1 MSIKANVSK
10 LIRVHHPGEVLDEKL
25 EEMGMSIKEFALRAT
40 KPEKTIIAVINGNSS
55 ITTEMAVS
63 FEAVTKIPAS
73 FWLNNQRLYDEYMVR
88 KKREDAAAA
97 SIAWMKLF
105 PYTEMAKRGW
115 VAATSNAMERVQNLL
130 TYFGVSSVKAWEDY
144 YLKKE
149 LKVAFRISLS
159 STKDPHAMSAWLRQ
173 AELHMAKDNSSY
185 PPYDEKKLKASIP
198 AMKKLMTKAPEDF
211 FNQLQKI
218 CASCGVV
225 LMATPTLPKA
235 PISGATRWIR
245 DTPVIQLSGRYKGYD
260 YLWFNFFHE
269 LGHIIIHGKKD
280 IFLEEAGLEG
290 QDLIK
295 ETEANVFASE
305 TLLSRK
311 DEQDLILHY
320 SFSDKGIR
328 EASRKFSVHPSIIAG
343 RLKHLGYL
351 SYSQAQAF
359 NKHIDIVS

>member
-73 FWLNNQRLYDEYMVR
+73 FWLRNQQLYDEYMVR
-88 KKREDAAAA
+88 KKREEDAAA

-105 PYTEMAKRGW
+105 PYAEMAKRGW

-130 TYFGVSSVKAWEDY
+130 NYFGVSSVKAWEDY

-173 AELHMAKDNSSY
+173 AELHMAKDNPSY

-198 AMKKLMTKAPEDF
+198 AMKELMTKAPEDF

-235 PISGATRWIR
+235 PISGATRWIK

-260 YLWFNFFHE
+260 ILWFNFFHE
-269 LGHIIIHGKKD
+269 LGHIILHGKKD
-280 IFLEEAGLEG
+280 VFLEEAGLEELD
-290 QDLIK
+290 QTKEETANTFAAEILVSKKEENEIRRYYRFTDDVILDL
-295 ETEANVFASE
+295 SQG
-305 TLLSRK
+305 L
-311 DEQDLILHY
+311 
-320 SFSDKGIR
+320 GI
-328 EASRKFSVHPSIIAG
+328 HPSIIVG
-343 RLKHLGYL
+343 RLRYLGL
-351 SYSQAQAF
+351 LNYSQGQTF
-359 NKHIDIVS
+359 NKHVEIVS

>member
-1 MSIKANVSK
+1 M
-10 LIRVHHPGEVLDEKL
+10 
-25 EEMGMSIKEFALRAT
+25 
-40 KPEKTIIAVINGNSS
+40 
-55 ITTEMAVS
+55 
-63 FEAVTKIPAS
+63 
-73 FWLNNQRLYDEYMVR
+73 
-88 KKREDAAAA
+88 
-97 SIAWMKLF
+97 
-105 PYTEMAKRGW
+105 
-115 VAATSNAMERVQNLL
+115 ATS
-130 TYFGVSSVKAWEDY
+130 
-144 YLKKE
+144 
-149 LKVAFRISLS
+149 
-159 STKDPHAMSAWLRQ
+159 
-173 AELHMAKDNSSY
+173 
-185 PPYDEKKLKASIP
+185 
-198 AMKKLMTKAPEDF
+198 
-211 FNQLQKI
+211 
-218 CASCGVV
+218 
-225 LMATPTLPKA
+225 TLPKA

-295 ETEANVFASE
+295 ETEANVFASD

-359 NKHIDIVS
+359 NKHIEIVS